1 MIGEKRMI
9 NIANFKLNNWQLVW
23 EKSKNHPY

>member
-1 MIGEKRMI
+1 MI

-23 EKSKNHPY
+23 ENYKNRPYLLIML